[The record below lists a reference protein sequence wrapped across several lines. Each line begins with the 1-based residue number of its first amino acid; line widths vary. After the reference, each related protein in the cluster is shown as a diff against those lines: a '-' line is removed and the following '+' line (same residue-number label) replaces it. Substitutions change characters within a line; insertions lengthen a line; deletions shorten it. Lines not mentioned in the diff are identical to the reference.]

1 MKNASA
7 PWCAGGRFRAGEE
20 CQINLEWLMIQ
31 KEHLSKLTGKKVIIK
46 TDSKELIIK
55 NPQVSKIK
63 NKDMDMYQVMGNDTE
78 EIATESP
85 DYSEDDILLVMQQ
98 AQVSKEQAIEALTD
112 CNGDLAQAIL
122 KLTT

>member
-1 MKNASA
+1 MAFDNRQTRRLLQRM
-7 PWCAGGRFRAGEE
+7 GM
-20 CQINLEWLMIQ
+20 NLEQIDNV
-31 KEHLSKLTGKKVIIK
+31 KEVIIK

-85 DYSEDDILLVMQQ
+85 DYSEDDILKYSLLFFIYFIFINF
-98 AQVSKEQAIEALTD
+98 SIY
-112 CNGDLAQAIL
+112 
-122 KLTT
+122 

>member
-1 MKNASA
+1 MAFDNRQTRRLLQRM
-7 PWCAGGRFRAGEE
+7 GM
-20 CQINLEWLMIQ
+20 NLEQIDNV
-31 KEHLSKLTGKKVIIK
+31 KEVIIK

>member
-1 MKNASA
+1 MAFDNRQTRRLLQRM
-7 PWCAGGRFRAGEE
+7 GM
-20 CQINLEWLMIQ
+20 NLEQIDNV
-31 KEHLSKLTGKKVIIK
+31 KEVIIK

-63 NKDMDMYQVMGNDTE
+63 NKDMDMYQVIGNDTE
-78 EIATESP
+78 EIATENP

-98 AQVSKEQAIEALTD
+98 AQVSKEQAIETLTD

>member
-1 MKNASA
+1 MAFDNRQTRRLLQRM
-7 PWCAGGRFRAGEE
+7 GM
-20 CQINLEWLMIQ
+20 NLEQIDNV
-31 KEHLSKLTGKKVIIK
+31 KEVIIK

-78 EIATESP
+78 EIATENP

-98 AQVSKEQAIEALTD
+98 AQVSKEQGQRLNLPCPALP
-112 CNGDLAQAIL
+112 AQDPRIQQS
-122 KLTT
+122 K